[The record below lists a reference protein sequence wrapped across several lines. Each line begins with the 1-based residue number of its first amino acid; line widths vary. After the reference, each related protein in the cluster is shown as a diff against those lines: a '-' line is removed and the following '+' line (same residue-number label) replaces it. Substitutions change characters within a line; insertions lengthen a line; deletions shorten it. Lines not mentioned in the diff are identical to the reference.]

1 MFGPSGS
8 GAFSVGLTGGGVV
21 VVVVV
26 VGVVSSGV
34 SLSLAHPAVK
44 PIIAMTAPPPTNAA
58 TRRVRADAMVSP
70 FLGSVRGGTPV
81 VLRPQNRVLS
91 VVQQTVYGPES
102 ETWGSRVTGQANERH
117 RRAIPRLVPRAVNH
131 GRSVD
136 SASETALAHR
146 ALMHL

>member
-1 MFGPSGS
+1 MFGPSGL
-8 GAFSVGLTGGGVV
+8 GAFSVGATGGGVVVV

-81 VLRPQNRVLS
+81 VLRPQNRELIL
-91 VVQQTVYGPES
+91 VQQTVYGPES
-102 ETWGSRVTGQANERH
+102 ETWGITRH
-117 RRAIPRLVPRAVNH
+117 W
-131 GRSVD
+131 RS
-136 SASETALAHR
+136 
-146 ALMHL
+146 